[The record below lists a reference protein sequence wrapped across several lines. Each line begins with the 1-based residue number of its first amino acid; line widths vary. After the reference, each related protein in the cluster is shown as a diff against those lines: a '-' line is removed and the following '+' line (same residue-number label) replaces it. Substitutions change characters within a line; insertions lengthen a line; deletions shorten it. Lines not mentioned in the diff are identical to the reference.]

1 VILARRMNI
10 IGGEDNDESDND
22 GNILPTRIGEA
33 SGMSQT
39 DASVDILQ
47 SLQTRIEQLEL
58 KVTDT
63 NAKLDLILAK
73 LG

>member
-1 VILARRMNI
+1 MNI

-22 GNILPTRIGEA
+22 GNILPTRIGGA